1 MTKFNCKFI
10 KTISDIY
17 RKVYFKVRKLSEK
30 NKTTGDRKMGF
41 VNDYLTDEEQEMF
54 RKRAIPNGA
63 HWRGEGAI
71 LGYEPYDLMPCTV
84 DRENHVYLF
93 DLGTYHDA
101 LDYDLYNFEL
111 VWDDVLGNI
120 GVTFTMKYEYTS
132 ERIIGGVGRDILWK
146 DFKLNLPYELYSKR
160 ELIIDK
166 IKEAMQTYGTTG
178 RPGAPIPEYK
188 IEFDF

>member
-1 MTKFNCKFI
+1 MRKTKFVFNPIMKDMYWNF
-10 KTISDIY
+10 
-17 RKVYFKVRKLSEK
+17 YFKLRRLCKK
-30 NKTTGDRKMGF
+30 NKTKGERKMGF
-41 VNDYLTDEEQEMF
+41 VNDYLTKEEQEMF
-54 RKRAIPNGA
+54 EKRAIPNGA
-63 HWRGEGAI
+63 TWKGGI
-71 LGYEPYDLMPCTV
+71 LGCNLPNMAICTI

-101 LDYDLYNFEL
+101 LDLDLYNFEL

-120 GVTFTMKYEYTS
+120 GVTFTMKYED
-132 ERIIGGVGRDILWK
+132 IGEYIFGVGNDIIWK
-146 DFKLNLPYELYSKR
+146 EFKLNLPYELHSKR

-166 IKEAMQTYGTTG
+166 IKEAMYTYGTTG

>member
-17 RKVYFKVRKLSEK
+17 RKVYFKVRKLNEK
-30 NKTTGDRKMGF
+30 NKAKGDRKMGF

-63 HWRGEGAI
+63 TWIGGI
-71 LGYEPYDLMPCTV
+71 LGYAPGDLMPCTV

-93 DLGTYHDA
+93 DLGKYHDA
-101 LDYDLYNFEL
+101 LDLDLCNFEL
-111 VWDDVLGNI
+111 VWDDVLGNR
-120 GVTFTMKYEYTS
+120 GVTFTMKYEA
-132 ERIIGGVGRDILWK
+132 IGEYVDGVGRDMIWK
-146 DFKLNLPYELYSKR
+146 DFNLNLPYEFRSKR
-160 ELIIDK
+160 DVIIDK
-166 IKEAMQTYGTTG
+166 IKEAMLTYGISG
-178 RPGAPIPEYK
+178 RPGASIPKFK

>member
-10 KTISDIY
+10 NMISEIY
-17 RKVYFKVRKLSEK
+17 WKVCFKGRKQRRKNNTKEEYK
-30 NKTTGDRKMGF
+30 KGF
-41 VNDYLTDEEQEMF
+41 VNDYLTKEEQEVF

-63 HWRGEGAI
+63 TWRGGI
-71 LGYEPYDLMPCTV
+71 LGYEPYDLVPCTV

-101 LDYDLYNFEL
+101 LDLDLYNFQF

-120 GVTFTMKYEYTS
+120 GVTFTMKYES
-132 ERIIGGVGRDILWK
+132 IGEYVDGVGRDIIWK
-146 DFKLNLPYELYSKR
+146 DFKLNLPYKLHSKR

-166 IKEAMQTYGTTG
+166 IKEAMYTYGITG
-178 RPGAPIPEYK
+178 RPGAPIPKYK

>member
-1 MTKFNCKFI
+1 MRKYKFVFNPIMK
-10 KTISDIY
+10 DIY
-17 RKVYFKVRKLSEK
+17 WNFYFKLRRLC
-30 NKTTGDRKMGF
+30 KTKGDRKMGF
-41 VNDYLTDEEQEMF
+41 VNDYLTVEEQEMF

-63 HWRGEGAI
+63 TWRGGI
-71 LGYEPYDLMPCTV
+71 LGYEPYDLVPCTV

-93 DLGTYHDA
+93 DLGKYYDA
-101 LDYDLYNFEL
+101 LDLDLYNFQF

-146 DFKLNLPYELYSKR
+146 DFKLNLPYELHSKR

-166 IKEAMQTYGTTG
+166 IKEAMYTYGTTG

>member
-1 MTKFNCKFI
+1 MK
-10 KTISDIY
+10 
-17 RKVYFKVRKLSEK
+17 K
-30 NKTTGDRKMGF
+30 NKSIFAPIISGIYKKISCMETGTIKNNKKLQVIKSEF

-63 HWRGEGAI
+63 HWRGGI
-71 LGYEPYDLMPCTV
+71 LGYEGCDDVRCTI

-93 DLGTYHDA
+93 DLGKYHDA
-101 LDYDLYNFEL
+101 LDLDLYNFQF
-111 VWDDVLGNI
+111 VWDVLGNI

-132 ERIIGGVGRDILWK
+132 ERIIGGVGCDILWK
-146 DFKLNLPYELYSKR
+146 DFKLNLPYELHSKR

-166 IKEAMQTYGTTG
+166 IKEAMLTFGTTG
-178 RPGAPIPEYK
+178 RPGAPTPKYK

>member
-10 KTISDIY
+10 KMISDIY
-17 RKVYFKVRKLSEK
+17 WKECFKGRKQRRKNNTKEEYK
-30 NKTTGDRKMGF
+30 KGF
-41 VNDYLTDEEQEMF
+41 VNDYLTKEEQEMF

-63 HWRGEGAI
+63 TWRGGI
-71 LGYEPYDLMPCTV
+71 LGYEGCDDVRCTI

-101 LDYDLYNFEL
+101 LDFDLYNFEL
-111 VWDDVLGNI
+111 VWDDVLGNM

-132 ERIIGGVGRDILWK
+132 ERIIGGVGRDIIWK
-146 DFKLNLPYELYSKR
+146 DFKLNLPYKLHSKR

-166 IKEAMQTYGTTG
+166 IKEAMYTYGTTG

>member
-10 KTISDIY
+10 KMISDIY
-17 RKVYFKVRKLSEK
+17 WKVCFKGRKQRRKNNTKEEYK
-30 NKTTGDRKMGF
+30 KGF
-41 VNDYLTDEEQEMF
+41 VNDYLTKEEQEMF

-63 HWRGEGAI
+63 TWRGGI
-71 LGYEPYDLMPCTV
+71 LGYEPYDLVPCTV
-84 DRENHVYLF
+84 DRENQVYLF

-101 LDYDLYNFEL
+101 LDLDLYNFQF

-120 GVTFTMKYEYTS
+120 GVTFTMKYES
-132 ERIIGGVGRDILWK
+132 IGEYVDGVGRDIIWK
-146 DFKLNLPYELYSKR
+146 DFKLNLPYKLHSKR

-166 IKEAMQTYGTTG
+166 IKEAMYTYGTTG
-178 RPGAPIPEYK
+178 RPGAPIPKYK

>member
-10 KTISDIY
+10 KIISDIY
-17 RKVYFKVRKLSEK
+17 WKVCFKGRKQRRKNNTKEEYK
-30 NKTTGDRKMGF
+30 KGF
-41 VNDYLTDEEQEMF
+41 VNDYLTVEEQEMF

-63 HWRGEGAI
+63 TWKGGI
-71 LGYEPYDLMPCTV
+71 LGCNLPNKARCTV
-84 DRENHVYLF
+84 DRENHIYLF

-101 LDYDLYNFEL
+101 LDFDLYNFEL

-120 GVTFTMKYEYTS
+120 GVTFTMKYED
-132 ERIIGGVGRDILWK
+132 IGEYIFGVGNDIIWK
-146 DFKLNLPYELYSKR
+146 EFELNLPYKLHSKR

-166 IKEAMQTYGTTG
+166 IKEAMLIYGISG

>member
-10 KTISDIY
+10 RAISDIY
-17 RKVYFKVRKLSEK
+17 RKVYFKVRKLSKK
-30 NKTTGDRKMGF
+30 NKTKGERKMGF

-93 DLGTYHDA
+93 DLGKYHDA
-101 LDYDLYNFEL
+101 LDFDLYNFEL
-111 VWDDVLGNI
+111 VWDDVLGNM
-120 GVTFTMKYEYTS
+120 GVTFTMKYED
-132 ERIIGGVGRDILWK
+132 IGEYVDGIARDVIWK
-146 DFKLNLPYELYSKR
+146 DFNLNLPYEFRSKR

-166 IKEAMQTYGTTG
+166 IKEAMQTFGTSG
-178 RPGAPIPEYK
+178 DPGYK
-188 IEFDF
+188 PSYKAYFDF

>member
-1 MTKFNCKFI
+1 MRKTKFVFNPIMKDMYWNF
-10 KTISDIY
+10 
-17 RKVYFKVRKLSEK
+17 YFKLRRLCKK
-30 NKTTGDRKMGF
+30 NKTKGERKMGF
-41 VNDYLTDEEQEMF
+41 VNDYLTKEEQEMF
-54 RKRAIPNGA
+54 EKRAIPNGA
-63 HWRGEGAI
+63 TWKGGI
-71 LGYEPYDLMPCTV
+71 LGCNLPNKARCTI

-101 LDYDLYNFEL
+101 LDFDLYNFEL

-120 GVTFTMKYEYTS
+120 GVTFTMKYED
-132 ERIIGGVGRDILWK
+132 IGEYIFGVGNDIIWK
-146 DFKLNLPYELYSKR
+146 ELKLNLPYELHSKR

-166 IKEAMQTYGTTG
+166 IKEAMYTYGTTG

>member
-10 KTISDIY
+10 KMISDIY
-17 RKVYFKVRKLSEK
+17 WKVRFNGRKQRRK
-30 NKTTGDRKMGF
+30 NNTKEEYKKGF
-41 VNDYLTDEEQEMF
+41 VNDYLTKEEQEMF

-63 HWRGEGAI
+63 TWRGGI
-71 LGYEPYDLMPCTV
+71 LGYEGCDDVRCTI

-93 DLGTYHDA
+93 DLGKYHDA
-101 LDYDLYNFEL
+101 LDLDLYNFQFL
-111 VWDDVLGNI
+111 WDDVLGNI
-120 GVTFTMKYEYTS
+120 GVTFTMKYES
-132 ERIIGGVGRDILWK
+132 IGEYVDGVGRDIIWK
-146 DFKLNLPYELYSKR
+146 DFKLNLPYKLHSKR

-166 IKEAMQTYGTTG
+166 IKEAMYTYGITG

>member
-10 KTISDIY
+10 KMISDIY
-17 RKVYFKVRKLSEK
+17 WKECFKGRKQRRKNNTKEEYK
-30 NKTTGDRKMGF
+30 KGF
-41 VNDYLTDEEQEMF
+41 VNDYLTKEEQEMF

-63 HWRGEGAI
+63 TWRGGI
-71 LGYEPYDLMPCTV
+71 LGYEGCDDVRCTI

-101 LDYDLYNFEL
+101 LDFDLYNFEL
-111 VWDDVLGNI
+111 VWDDVLGNM

-132 ERIIGGVGRDILWK
+132 ERIIGGVGRDIIWK
-146 DFKLNLPYELYSKR
+146 EFKLNLPYKLHSKR

-166 IKEAMQTYGTTG
+166 IKEAMIIFGLDG
-178 RPGAPIPEYK
+178 DIGWIPKYK